1 MLCCLCKSIRNF
13 FSLDTQSFTITWHK
27 MNVHMVLLSFLLYR
41 LSMYYTMFH
50 AAANLNRITIL
61 VDDFS

>member
-1 MLCCLCKSIRNF
+1 
-13 FSLDTQSFTITWHK
+13 

-61 VDDFS
+61 VDDFSWLLSS